1 MVAPPLLLHLADE
14 AATQAL
20 GARLAAALRPGLSI
34 HLCGELGTGKTTLVR
49 ACLRALGHAGK
60 VKSPTYTLVEPY
72 SVSRLP
78 LYHFDFYR
86 LREPSEWL
94 DAGFREYFNAASV
107 CLVEWPEKAADLPQP
122 DLRLSLRH
130 ATTGRDV
137 TMEAL
142 SPRGAAILR
151 SISSGDA

>member
-1 MVAPPLLLHLADE
+1 MVAPLNLHLDDE
-14 AATQAL
+14 AATQAF
-20 GARLAAALRPGLSI
+20 GARLARTLHAGLSI

-49 ACLRALGHAGK
+49 AILHTLGYTGK

-86 LREPSEWL
+86 LREPTEWL
-94 DAGFREYFNAASV
+94 DAGFREYFNAASI
-107 CLVEWPEKAADLPQP
+107 CLVEWPEKAAALPPP

-130 ATTGRDV
+130 ADSGRDLEV
-137 TMEAL
+137 AAL
-142 SPRGAAILR
+142 SPQGEAILR
-151 SISSGDA
+151 CISSSAD